1 MLLDL
6 IYTAFLFYHIFHFR
20 NGYSSFVI
28 GNKYDREVDLEISQ
42 FFFRWLIKDVLITP
56 ARNLQHPKG
65 QIRGWKKSCFQI
77 KKKKK
82 LVGPLPHTQFPWAR
96 VTQRCLLSAAAW
108 TGFVSLPNCG
118 SVTVTVGINVDS
130 CPSGC
135 NQCGSR
141 FDNIIC
147 RTLTYSMLTFSLA
160 AEMLHKPFS

>member
-1 MLLDL
+1 MDIPLLL
-6 IYTAFLFYHIFHFR
+6 LGINTIVRSTWRFL
-20 NGYSSFVI
+20 SFFS
-28 GNKYDREVDLEISQ
+28 VDLLKMCSSHQQGICNIQKGKSEVEKS
-42 FFFRWLIKDVLITP
+42 P
-56 ARNLQHPKG
+56 ASRL
-65 QIRGWKKSCFQI
+65 KKT
-77 KKKKK
+77 K

-96 VTQRCLLSAAAW
+96 VTRRCLLSAAAW

-160 AEMLHKPFS
+160 AETLHKPFS